1 MSMSDPIAD
10 MLTRIR
16 NAQMAKKRIVS
27 VPFSKI
33 KSAIALVLKDE
44 GYIADI
50 NKKTDANHN
59 VIELTLKYYA
69 DVAVIEGIRR
79 VSKPGLRIYKPA
91 SEMPEV
97 MNGLGIAI
105 VSTSK
110 GVMTGKKAQEA
121 GVGGEILCE
130 VV

>member
-1 MSMSDPIAD
+1 MSDPIAD

-16 NAQMAKKRIVS
+16 NAQMAKKTTVCF
-27 VPFSKI
+27 PFSKI

-44 GYIADI
+44 GYIVDI
-50 NKKTDANHN
+50 NKKANGSHN
-59 VIELTLKYYA
+59 TIEVTLKYYA
-69 DVAVIEGIRR
+69 GAGVIEKINR

-91 SEMPEV
+91 SAIPEV
-97 MNGLGIAI
+97 MNGLGISI
-105 VSTSK
+105 ISTSK
-110 GVMTGKKAQEA
+110 GVMTGKKAQQV

>member
-1 MSMSDPIAD
+1 
-10 MLTRIR
+10 
-16 NAQMAKKRIVS
+16 MAKKRIVS
-27 VPFSKI
+27 MPFSKI
-33 KSAIALVLKDE
+33 KAAIALVLKDE

-50 NKKTDANHN
+50 NKKTVANHN

-69 DVAVIEGIRR
+69 DVAVIESIIR

-91 SEMPEV
+91 SKIPEV

-105 VSTSK
+105 ISTSK

-121 GVGGEILCE
+121 GVGGEVLCE